1 MKITIYELLGLIK
14 DGKAPKRIKVTGTIY
29 EYDEESKFYFAHF
42 KNYSVALGGKEDEIN
57 LLYNAFNENEVEIL
71 EDKPSEEIR
80 KLQSEIDILTNK
92 VEHYYSEVVS
102 FRDKTRYLKDELKKL
117 KEEKWQ

>member
-1 MKITIYELLGLIK
+1 MKIIDLLNKIANGEQ
-14 DGKAPKRIKVTGTIY
+14 PPNRIKYSSYVFKYTGDKRLSRMYVMEHQETY
-29 EYDEESKFYFAHF
+29 LFRDM
-42 KNYSVALGGKEDEIN
+42 VATLT
-57 LLYNAFNENEVEIL
+57 NEVKII

-117 KEEKWQ
+117 KED

>member
-1 MKITIYELLGLIK
+1 MKTTIYELLGMIK
-14 DGKAPKRIKVTGTIY
+14 DGKAPKKIIY
-29 EYDEESKFYFAHF
+29 DGEIWTYD
-42 KNYSVALGGKEDEIN
+42 KNDYA
-57 LLYNAFNENEVEIL
+57 NENNWDLFDEYVLTDILNDEVEIL
-71 EDKPSEEIR
+71 DEDKPSEEIR

-117 KEEKWQ
+117 KEKK